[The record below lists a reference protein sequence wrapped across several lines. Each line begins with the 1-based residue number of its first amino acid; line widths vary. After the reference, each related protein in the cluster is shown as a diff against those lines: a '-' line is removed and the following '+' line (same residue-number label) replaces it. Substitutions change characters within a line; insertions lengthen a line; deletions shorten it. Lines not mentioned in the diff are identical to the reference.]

1 MPLPKIDQQLCLK
14 NYLIR
19 CCYHYYVLAAP
30 FIGDQEFDRELKR
43 LQKLEEETGEA
54 DKDSP
59 TQIVWG
65 DIADQ
70 YSEQIERWDR
80 EPEWIK

>member
-1 MPLPKIDQQLCLK
+1 MPVSKDLEKTCLK

-19 CCYHYYVLAAP
+19 CCYHYYVSTEP
-30 FIGDQEFDRELKR
+30 IISDCEFDMEFKR

-59 TQIVWG
+59 TQMIWG
-65 DIADQ
+65 GCIEQ
-70 YSEQIERWDR
+70 YSDQIERWEQ
-80 EPEWIK
+80 EPEAIK